1 MAYSVREER
10 QSLATSLREDIA
22 DAERVLV
29 RLRREN
35 VESFLQL
42 LDRIE
47 DSFTQLESSGL
58 DLRPEQTRWGSLHS
72 KLRREASRVTRVLDV
87 AGGLERLRTEN
98 PPAQGLWWHLDEV
111 VAADRR
117 RFILRL
123 GSTVGSVVV
132 LLATVWALFTF
143 VIPTDPDVIIKSEA
157 TTTLQQM
164 AFEGRW
170 EDALA
175 VIEEAKAQL
184 TQSDVELLIWEA
196 VIRDKLGQSASAQ
209 DILAA
214 AKALVPSNQQVDYW
228 WELGFVLLDIG
239 DLEEARAAGN
249 EMLALDPSNPQGYFL
264 LGTVAELEGDVSAA
278 LALFDETFQ
287 LALESNYQLA
297 VIARVRMGA
306 LLQRPADMSLFGEA
320 QPDVGEN
327 GESGDSGS
335 GSE

>member
-72 KLRREASRVTRVLDV
+72 KLRREASRVSRVLDV

-111 VAADRR
+111 VAAARR

-123 GSTVGSVVV
+123 GTTVGTVVA
-132 LLATVWALFTF
+132 LLAIVWALFTYVF
-143 VIPTDPDVIIKSEA
+143 PTDPNVIITSKA

-175 VIEEAKAQL
+175 VTEEAKAQL
-184 TQSDVELLIWEA
+184 TQPDVELLIWEA

-209 DILAA
+209 DILAQ
-214 AKALVPSNQQVDYW
+214 AKALVPSNQQVAYW
-228 WELGFVLLDIG
+228 WALGFVRLDIG
-239 DLEEARAAGN
+239 DLEAARAAGN
-249 EMLALDPSNPQGYFL
+249 EMLGPGPIQSPGILP
-264 LGTVAELEGDVSAA
+264 
-278 LALFDETFQ
+278 
-287 LALESNYQLA
+287 
-297 VIARVRMGA
+297 
-306 LLQRPADMSLFGEA
+306 
-320 QPDVGEN
+320 VGHC
-327 GESGDSGS
+327 G
-335 GSE
+335 